1 MYLQAYKD
9 KISKITKFTKITQ
22 NSKNSHIF
30 NAQPMKQYGL
40 KIPFLTASLCS

>member
-30 NAQPMKQYGL
+30 NAQPMK
-40 KIPFLTASLCS
+40 

>member
-1 MYLQAYKD
+1 MYLQTYKD

-30 NAQPMKQYGL
+30 NAQPMK
-40 KIPFLTASLCS
+40 

>member
-9 KISKITKFTKITQ
+9 KIAKITKFTKITR

-30 NAQPMKQYGL
+30 NAQPMK
-40 KIPFLTASLCS
+40 